1 MKQKAEWGPGA
12 FWKYVSFNILSM
24 IGLSCF
30 VFVDTLCIANG
41 VGSDGLAALNLVI
54 PVYSLVNGVG
64 LMLGMGGAT
73 LYSMEQGMG
82 QGQKANIAFTRACR
96 TALILGI
103 LFTVSGVAF
112 TKPLGILLGAE
123 GKVMECLIPYMRT
136 LLAFSVPFL
145 FNNVLV
151 CFVRND
157 RNPRLAM
164 AAMLTGSFSNILLDT
179 LFIFGFGWGMFGAA
193 FATGLAPLFSML
205 VASAHIW
212 KGKNQF
218 RLEKCRFQGKALVKL
233 MSLGGAS
240 FVTEISSG
248 IVILLF
254 NYVILNLTGSV
265 GVAAYG
271 VIANLAI
278 IVMSIFNGIAQGI
291 QPLVSRGYGSGDI
304 KAVFSYVRRAL
315 ILAGILGVLCC
326 LPGIL
331 FTHELIGIFNGG
343 GDAAFEGIAAK
354 GMPVYFTAFLT
365 MGLNIVAAAVLASV
379 DRARESLS
387 IALLRGIVLNAVLV
401 FLLPGFWGMQGIWL
415 VVPIA
420 ESGTILLSFYYIF
433 KYWKYS
439 CLVSCKNM

>member
-1 MKQKAEWGPGA
+1 M
-12 FWKYVSFNILSM
+12 
-24 IGLSCF
+24 
-30 VFVDTLCIANG
+30 
-41 VGSDGLAALNLVI
+41 
-54 PVYSLVNGVG
+54 
-64 LMLGMGGAT
+64 
-73 LYSMEQGMG
+73 
-82 QGQKANIAFTRACR
+82 
-96 TALILGI
+96 
-103 LFTVSGVAF
+103 
-112 TKPLGILLGAE
+112 
-123 GKVMECLIPYMRT
+123 
-136 LLAFSVPFL
+136 
-145 FNNVLV
+145 
-151 CFVRND
+151 
-157 RNPRLAM
+157 
-164 AAMLTGSFSNILLDT
+164 
-179 LFIFGFGWGMFGAA
+179 
-193 FATGLAPLFSML
+193 
-205 VASAHIW
+205 
-212 KGKNQF
+212 
-218 RLEKCRFQGKALVKL
+218 KL

-343 GDAAFEGIAAK
+343 GDAAFERIAAK